1 MFSGLKLFD
10 VRSLTF
16 SCSLFRPEPAPSRPV
31 DLEQEPD
38 TGDLAHALGSRIDV
52 RAIIKAIYEEL
63 DEDIPDDFEDVEV
76 DRDDMPDF
84 QEVQSNVQRG
94 IRDDTATETVG
105 MRAKIRRKDKE
116 WLKENSFEI
125 SSLRKTSWGLE
136 SWENEGRWKKKSS
149 CSYSICYPSLS

>member
-1 MFSGLKLFD
+1 M
-10 VRSLTF
+10 
-16 SCSLFRPEPAPSRPV
+16 
-31 DLEQEPD
+31 
-38 TGDLAHALGSRIDV
+38 AHALGSRIDV

-105 MRAKIRRKDKE
+105 MRAKIRRTDKE
-116 WLKENSFEI
+116 WLKENSFKI
-125 SSLRKTSWGLE
+125 S
-136 SWENEGRWKKKSS
+136 
-149 CSYSICYPSLS
+149 